1 MDKKNHVYQMCA
13 PTTFF
18 TVILRH
24 FTVVKCS
31 GAKDQHVSSKA
42 LNRCSIYIRYIIYF
56 WMMVLENRPI
66 GLDGQGKISACVTL
80 IRPTP
85 NVRTLLV
92 AWLGY

>member
-1 MDKKNHVYQMCA
+1 MCA

-42 LNRCSIYIRYIIYF
+42 LNRYIYT
-56 WMMVLENRPI
+56 
-66 GLDGQGKISACVTL
+66 GLYHLFLNDGFGK
-80 IRPTP
+80 
-85 NVRTLLV
+85 
-92 AWLGY
+92 

>member
-1 MDKKNHVYQMCA
+1 MCA

-42 LNRCSIYIRYIIYF
+42 LNRCSIYIYIRYIIYF
-56 WMMVLENRPI
+56 
-66 GLDGQGKISACVTL
+66 
-80 IRPTP
+80 
-85 NVRTLLV
+85 
-92 AWLGY
+92 

>member
-1 MDKKNHVYQMCA
+1 MCA

-42 LNRCSIYIRYIIYF
+42 LNRYIYIRYIIYF
-56 WMMVLENRPI
+56 
-66 GLDGQGKISACVTL
+66 
-80 IRPTP
+80 
-85 NVRTLLV
+85 
-92 AWLGY
+92 